1 MKYMKTVQGK
11 PKNIL
16 QSTLDA
22 IKVSWIKHKWLY
34 IMSIPFI
41 AYYVIF
47 HYMPMYGATI
57 AFKDYDVVLG
67 VSGSP
72 WVGFKHFKDFFHD
85 FYFTRVIRNTLL
97 ISIYNLL
104 WSFPAPIIFA
114 LLMNELRSER
124 FKKTVQ
130 TITYLPHFISLIV
143 ICGMLTDFLAQDGL
157 ISVLL
162 SKFGFEP
169 TYYLSYPQ
177 YFRTIYIASGIWQ
190 GIGWNSIIYL
200 SALSGIDQQLYEAA
214 RIDGASKLR
223 QVWHVTLPGIIPT
236 IMTLLILQMG
246 KVMSVGYEKIILLY
260 NGNTYETADVL
271 SSYIYRLGL
280 SGTSMRYSYTTA
292 IGLFSSLINII
303 LLVTANKISKAVS
316 ESSLW

>member
-1 MKYMKTVQGK
+1 MKTVQGK